1 MVKVAI
7 KVASS
12 LLPKSTPT
20 LNISKILVPEAL
32 DLISNLSDVRSSVV
46 PSALIKEY
54 LSSSNGKN
62 VSLAPAVTTEVRE
75 FVAWAIVT
83 SKDFLIVIVAEVKS
97 KSAINFLGAVV
108 YNVLSVEV
116 VYSDLSIFKSE
127 RLVGF
132 LVPVAVGN
140 CPTATPET
148 VVIPVTLISEVPTV
162 VTLA

>member
-1 MVKVAI
+1 MI

-12 LLPKSTPT
+12 FLAKSTPI
-20 LNISKILVPEAL
+20 LNISKILVPAAL

-46 PSALIKEY
+46 PSALTNEY

-62 VSLAPAVTTEVRE
+62 VSLAPAVTTAVRE

-83 SKDFLIVIVAEVKS
+83 SKDLLIVIVAEVKS

-127 RLVGF
+127 RLEGF
-132 LVPVAVGN
+132 LVPVAVGKV
-140 CPTATPET
+140 PTATPET